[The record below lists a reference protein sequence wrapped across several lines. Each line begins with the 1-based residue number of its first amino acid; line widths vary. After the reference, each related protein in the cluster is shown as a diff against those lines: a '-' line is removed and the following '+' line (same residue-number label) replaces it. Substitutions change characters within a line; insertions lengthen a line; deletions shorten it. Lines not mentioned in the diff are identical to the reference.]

1 MSESSR
7 SLLLLDQLENALDH
21 MTARETDLAR
31 WQALAQQRRR
41 QLDRLERRTYRLA
54 THCQAERDGL
64 RQERDAAQQLLA
76 QCLVLL
82 LPVLQ
87 ADSAPVD
94 VEALQTLFDA
104 TVLLLK
110 DSRFLDTVNLDSPSS
125 DICP

>member
-1 MSESSR
+1 MTESSR
-7 SLLLLDQLENALDH
+7 SLHLLDQLENALDD
-21 MTARETDLAR
+21 MAAQETDLAR
-31 WQALAQQRRR
+31 WQALAQQQRR
-41 QLDRLERRTYRLA
+41 QLDRLERRAYRMA
-54 THCQAERDGL
+54 TQCQAERDGL

-87 ADSAPVD
+87 ADSEPVD
-94 VEALQTLFDA
+94 VEALRTLFDA